1 MFRIH
6 NLLRRQ
12 MKHHFGDNFAV
23 PEEWRGF
30 IEAVNNAYWE
40 SDSDRSMLERALDLS
55 SQELLQANS
64 EMRAVIAAFP
74 DVFLWIDYEGTVLD
88 FKAGSTTKLF
98 LMRNMVGNKIQD
110 IITEATGS
118 KFTEAIRYVKDK
130 RAITSIEDRLFLQGT
145 EKFFEARLIPLL
157 SEKIF
162 VVIRDITE
170 RKLAEEM
177 LQESEKHLRTILD
190 SIHSGVVL
198 IDEETHVIKDANRMA
213 MEIIGLPKEKIVGS
227 RCHRYICPAE
237 ENRCPITDLGQKV
250 DHAERTLIRYDGKPL
265 PIIKTVRKLTLSSG
279 RYLLESFIDITERK
293 SMEEQLRH
301 LSLHDALTGLYN
313 RVYFEEEM
321 RRLESGRYNPVGIV
335 LCDVDG
341 LKVVNDTL
349 GHESGDIML
358 IETANVIKK
367 AMRQGDM
374 VARIGGDEFAIL
386 LPKSDAAD
394 VEGICARIR
403 DSIQAFNLNSTGF
416 TLSLSMGYSVADSSP
431 NDMGRVFKEADDN
444 MYREKMLHRQSAS
457 SAIVDT
463 LMKALGA
470 RDFLTEGHA
479 DRLQKLVGSLA
490 GTIGLNNKGI
500 ADLRLL
506 AKFHDI
512 GKVGIP
518 DRVLFKPGPLTPEEA
533 RIMKQHC
540 EIGYHIA
547 QSASVLMDI
556 GEWIHKH
563 HEWWNGKGYPL
574 GLKGEEIPLECRILS
589 IADAYDAMT
598 SDRPYRSALSHE
610 SAVAEIRR
618 CAGSQFDPNLVPFF
632 LEILEKEK
640 NIISHI

>member
-1 MFRIH
+1 MNQIH

-12 MKHHFGDNFAV
+12 LKQHFGDNFLV
-23 PEEWRGF
+23 PGEWQSF
-30 IEAVNNAYWE
+30 INAVNDAYRE
-40 SDSDRSMLERALDLS
+40 SDADRSMLERALDLS

-64 EMRAVIAAFP
+64 EMRAVIMFFP

-88 FKAGSTTKLF
+88 YKAGSTTNLS
-98 LMRNMVGNKIQD
+98 LIGSMVGKKIQD
-110 IITEATGS
+110 ISLEFVGE
-118 KFTEAIRYVKDK
+118 KFYEAIQQIKENGT
-130 RAITSIEDRLFLQGT
+130 ATSIEYQFLMEGIK
-145 EKFFEARLIPLL
+145 KFFEARLLPLL
-157 SEKIF
+157 SNKIF

-170 RKLAEEM
+170 RKLAEEK

-198 IDEETHVIKDANRMA
+198 IDEESHVIKDVNRMA
-213 MEIIGLPKEKIVGS
+213 IEIIGLPKEKIIGS

-237 ENRCPITDLGQKV
+237 ENKCPITDLGQKV
-250 DHAERTLIRYDGKPL
+250 DHAERTMIRFDGKPL
-265 PIIKTVRKLTLSSG
+265 PIIKTVRKLTLSNRS
-279 RYLLESFIDITERK
+279 YLLESFIDITERK
-293 SMEEQLRH
+293 NMEEQLRH

-341 LKVVNDTL
+341 LKLVNDTL
-349 GHESGDIML
+349 GHESGDILL

-386 LPKSDAAD
+386 LPNSDVAD
-394 VEGICARIR
+394 VESICARIR
-403 DSIQAFNLNSTGF
+403 DSINTFNANSAGF
-416 TLSLSMGYSVADSSP
+416 TLSLSLGYSVADASP
-431 NDMGRVFKEADDN
+431 NDMGSLFKEADDN

-457 SAIVDT
+457 STIVKT
-463 LMKALGA
+463 LMKALEA
-470 RDFLTEGHA
+470 RDFITEGHA
-479 DRLQKLVGSLA
+479 DRLQRLVESMA
-490 GTIGLNNKGI
+490 GRIGINNKGV
-500 ADLRLL
+500 ADLCLL

-518 DRVLFKPGPLTPEEA
+518 DRVLFKPGPLTPEET
-533 RIMKQHC
+533 RVMKQHC

-598 SDRPYRSALSHE
+598 SDRPYRAAMPHE
-610 SAVAEIRR
+610 RAVAEIKR
-618 CAGSQFDPNLVPFF
+618 CAGTQFDPNLVPSF
-632 LEILEKEK
+632 LEILERE
-640 NIISHI
+640 NI